1 MSATRRLRR
10 LLMMWMFGAAFATS
24 ASGAPRLSRS
34 SSRDDQAPLKVKRHL
49 RPVPERPL
57 RVFVLGLRGFPG
69 VEGGV
74 ESHAQNLYPLLVAL
88 GCDVE
93 VAVRTPYVGPDAPKT
108 WNGVRFRRIW
118 APKMKG
124 HEAAVHSLLAV
135 LYAAIRRPDVVH
147 VHAIGSAMWVPLARA
162 LGLKVVVTHHSLNYE
177 HEKWGAA
184 ARAMLRF
191 GEFAGMRCSNARI
204 SIARPIAELMPE
216 RHGVT
221 MTFVPNGVGM
231 PAIDDAA
238 DRLDALGLAPGK
250 YLLCVGRLTPEK
262 RQLDLVQAFA
272 AANLP
277 GWKLALVGAT
287 DATRHYSREVL
298 DLAGR
303 TPGVVC
309 TGYQSGETLRQ
320 LYQHAAAFVLASSHE
335 GLSIAILEAL
345 SFGLPVV
352 ASDIPGNVAVGLEAS
367 SYYPVG
373 DVAALAERLRA
384 VTAAPA
390 TTEERNAR
398 RAFVAEHYSWDEAAA
413 ETLVVYREAIGQ
425 PALRLVHSGSGEVAD
440 G

>member
-1 MSATRRLRR
+1 MSARRRLRR
-10 LLMMWMFGAAFATS
+10 MLTLWMFGAAFASS
-24 ASGAPRLSRS
+24 ASGAPRLSRTL
-34 SSRDDQAPLKVKRHL
+34 RHDDLSPLRVKRHP
-49 RPVPERPL
+49 RPSRERPL

-118 APKMKG
+118 APKMRG

-135 LYAAIRRPDVVH
+135 LYAAVLRPDVVH

-177 HEKWGAA
+177 HEKWGPT

-191 GEFAGMRCSNARI
+191 GEYAGMRYSNRRI
-204 SIARPIAELMPE
+204 AIARPIAELMPE

-221 MTFVPNGVGM
+221 MTFVPNGVGV
-231 PAIDDAA
+231 PTIDDAS
-238 DRLDALGLAPGK
+238 DQLDAMALEPGK

-262 RQLDLVQAFA
+262 RQLDLVRAFA
-272 AANLP
+272 SADLP

-287 DATRHYSREVL
+287 EATRFYSREVL
-298 DLAGR
+298 DLARR

-309 TGYQSGETLRQ
+309 TGYQSGEPLRQ
-320 LYQHAAAFVLASSHE
+320 LYQHAAAFVLSSSHE
-335 GLSIAILEAL
+335 GLSIAVLEAL

-352 ASDIPGNVAVGLEAS
+352 ASDIPGNLAIGLEPS

-373 DVAALAERLRA
+373 DVQALTEHLRA
-384 VTAAPA
+384 VTATET
-390 TTEERNAR
+390 TTEERDAR
-398 RAFVAEHYSWDEAAA
+398 RAFVAKHYSWSEAAA
-413 ETLVVYREAIGQ
+413 DTLMVYREAIGQ
-425 PALRLVHSGSGEVAD
+425 PALRLVHSGSGKPC
-440 G
+440 